1 MSILNI
7 KPVQSGQS
15 KVILAIAGPSGSG
28 KTLTALYIARGMV
41 DKPSEIG
48 LLDTENK
55 RGSLYHDAL
64 DGKFMIGD
72 LYAPFSPDRYAKAI
86 KEFQDSGVK
95 VLVIDSVSH
104 EWEGEMGVDDIANA
118 PKPDGTPRKMANWV
132 GAKKEHKKFMSALL
146 YSNMDIIC
154 CIRAREKTDFKDPN
168 KPVSLGI
175 QPICEKNFMFE
186 MTASILMHDSGKRQQ
201 HIKVPNFLL
210 DVFGKGD
217 GYLGI
222 ETGKKIKQYFSSIEK
237 DSPEIE
243 KLKSEFLMVAEQGV
257 KALEE
262 LWKKQTKENQLKL
275 KGHVNVCKESAIA
288 YDKLREENQK
298 LDTEETKG
306 NLDKWETLQVLL
318 EQLKEYMT
326 PEDILA
332 AETTINEKNEAKRL
346 LTLHKLNQLKIKN
359 KLP

>member
-28 KTLTALYIARGMV
+28 KTLTALFIARGMV

-72 LYAPFSPDRYAKAI
+72 LYAPFSPDRYAQAI

-95 VLVIDSVSH
+95 VL
-104 EWEGEMGVDDIANA
+104 
-118 PKPDGTPRKMANWV
+118 
-132 GAKKEHKKFMSALL
+132 HKKFMSALL

-168 KPVSLGI
+168 KPVSLGV

-210 DVFGKGD
+210 DVFGKGE

-222 ETGKKIKQYFSSIEK
+222 ETGKKIKQYFSSVEK

-262 LWKKQTKENQLKL
+262 LWNKQTKENKHKL
-275 KGHVNVCKESAIA
+275 KDHVNVCKESAQIA
-288 YDKLREENQK
+288 
-298 LDTEETKG
+298 
-306 NLDKWETLQVLL
+306 
-318 EQLKEYMT
+318 
-326 PEDILA
+326 
-332 AETTINEKNEAKRL
+332 
-346 LTLHKLNQLKIKN
+346 
-359 KLP
+359 